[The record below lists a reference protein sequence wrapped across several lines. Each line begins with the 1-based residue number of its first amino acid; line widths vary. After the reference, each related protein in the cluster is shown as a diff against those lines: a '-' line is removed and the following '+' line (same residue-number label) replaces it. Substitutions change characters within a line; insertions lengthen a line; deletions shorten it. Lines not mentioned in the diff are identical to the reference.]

1 MENSD
6 VKITI
11 KPVDLFIKEEDD
23 KSFFFADEKMHNI
36 LVNDDINSY
45 LDYIRNK
52 HESIINPLPQIIEKE
67 IKPVLHIKYKL
78 FNTIVDSIIQN
89 ISNLEDTIK
98 RHIK

>member
-1 MENSD
+1 MENSEI
-6 VKITI
+6 KLTI
-11 KPVDLFIKEEDD
+11 KPVDLYIKEEDDD

-36 LVNDDINSY
+36 LVNEDIKTY

-52 HESIINPLPQIIEKE
+52 HELITEKQIIEVE
-67 IKPVLHIKYKL
+67 IKPVLHVKYKL

-98 RHIK
+98 KHIK